1 MVDDMV
7 SRLIEE
13 DAKDDLVSG
22 LNSLVRQNLS
32 LNGDKNGP
40 SLILSNLPAN
50 RWSVSQPVHQGWPTF
65 RNKNNVIDPLKILT
79 NELAENLENDGSGIH
94 GSRHPDSGYI
104 STDLLPASDSGQVFF
119 NDNSQHQAL
128 VEQPPSQLVHQGAF
142 S

>member
-7 SRLIEE
+7 SRLLEE
-13 DAKDDLVSG
+13 DAENDLVSS
-22 LNSLVRQNLS
+22 LNSLVMENLS
-32 LNGDKNGP
+32 LDGDNNGP
-40 SLILSNLPAN
+40 SLFLSNRPAN
-50 RWSVSQPVHQGWPTF
+50 RWSISQPVHQGWPTF

-79 NELAENLENDGSGIH
+79 NELTENLENDGSGIH

-104 STDLLPASDSGQVFF
+104 SPDLLPASDSGQVFF

-128 VEQPPSQLVHQGAF
+128 VEQPRSLLVHQGAF